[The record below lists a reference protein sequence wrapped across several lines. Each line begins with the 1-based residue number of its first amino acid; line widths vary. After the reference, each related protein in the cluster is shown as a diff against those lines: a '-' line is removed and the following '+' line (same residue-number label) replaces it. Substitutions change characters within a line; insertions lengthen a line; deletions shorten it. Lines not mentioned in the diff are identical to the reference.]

1 MSKYIIPFIAV
12 LGSIVYIRH
21 CIKNSQEEPPEERF
35 MVVDDPY
42 SDAEYYV
49 PDFGPGGEP

>member
-1 MSKYIIPFIAV
+1 MSKILLPIFVVSASAYAV
-12 LGSIVYIRH
+12 YRLL
-21 CIKNSQEEPPEERF
+21 KNSQEEPPEERF

-42 SDAEYYV
+42 SGAEYYV

>member
-1 MSKYIIPFIAV
+1 MSKFVIPIFVVSASIYAV
-12 LGSIVYIRH
+12 YRL
-21 CIKNSQEEPPEERF
+21 IKSGQEEPPEERF

>member
-1 MSKYIIPFIAV
+1 MSKFIIPIFVISASIYAV
-12 LGSIVYIRH
+12 YRL
-21 CIKNSQEEPPEERF
+21 IKSGQEEPPEERF

>member
-1 MSKYIIPFIAV
+1 MSKIIIPILAI
-12 LGSIVYIRH
+12 LGGALYIRH
-21 CIKNSQEEPPEERF
+21 CIKDSQKEGSEERF

>member
-1 MSKYIIPFIAV
+1 MKYIMPIFVISASIYAV
-12 LGSIVYIRH
+12 YRL
-21 CIKNSQEEPPEERF
+21 IKSGQEEPPEERF